1 LSTDV
6 QLALSHL
13 ELVALYV
20 ALERQEE
27 ALDDHQKA
35 ILEKIRNRL
44 YATLSVSEMEA
55 IETYYKAIAG
65 L

>member
-1 LSTDV
+1 MSLDQ

-20 ALERQEE
+20 ALARQEE

-35 ILEKIRNRL
+35 VLEKIRSSL
-44 YATLSVSEMEA
+44 YASLSVSEMEA
-55 IETYYKAIAG
+55 IESYYEALAG